1 VEGQRQSK
9 RTMRWLVAVVTAVAG
24 LLASPGSVAAGATGT
39 TVGPRSVATY
49 DDTVVVGWPAP
60 ADGPA
65 EHRTADRLAGSTGT
79 TPSTRNNAT
88 KALPAGPGTG
98 GTLRIAGNGFS
109 SSEQRMAQL
118 LYEQGNDVV
127 LRQATGA
134 GRTSDLLVNGVAY
147 DVYTPTTGNV
157 NAIVSAIAKKGSQV
171 NGGGVV
177 LDLSSSPLTPSQ
189 VGNLLPRV
197 QGVTDQISNIIV
209 VG

>member
-1 VEGQRQSK
+1 VTNRRALLLSPLGLIVA
-9 RTMRWLVAVVTAVAG
+9 LVTFIAGGTASAAANAGPETRVRANRTAVETT
-24 LLASPGSVAAGATGT
+24 VAADSNEIPA
-39 TVGPRSVATY
+39 SVECLRPAQPE
-49 DDTVVVGWPAP
+49 TVVGACV
-60 ADGPA
+60 
-65 EHRTADRLAGSTGT
+65 
-79 TPSTRNNAT
+79 AT

-98 GTLRIAGNGFS
+98 GTLRVAGNGFS
-109 SSEQRMAQL
+109 ASKQRMAQL

-134 GRTSDLLVNGVAY
+134 GRTSDLLLNGVAY
-147 DVYTPTTGNV
+147 DVYTPTSGNV

-177 LDLSSSPLTPSQ
+177 LDLSSSPLTPAQ

-197 QGVTDQISNIIV
+197 QGVTDQISDIIV